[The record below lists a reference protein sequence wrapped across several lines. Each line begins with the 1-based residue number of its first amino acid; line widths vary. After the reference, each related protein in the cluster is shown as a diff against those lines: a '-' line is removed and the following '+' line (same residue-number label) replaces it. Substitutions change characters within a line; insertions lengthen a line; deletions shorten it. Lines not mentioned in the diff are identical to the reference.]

1 MHTTVQSLTGKM
13 NVHLCTQPV
22 VFVDLQVAHVAVDA
36 RRREGDQ
43 NWIHEVDIDRVALS
57 RVLQPAVVLIL
68 PPLLRVTDGDA
79 G

>member
-1 MHTTVQSLTGKM
+1 MYQALTGKM

-43 NWIHEVDIDRVALS
+43 NRIHEVDIDRVALS